1 MCAGLFLYLHTME
14 KPHIPGLDIPIRT
27 IYCIGRNY
35 AQHAKEMGSPI
46 PKMPLVF
53 LKPLGSICYSDSTV
67 SLPTQTND
75 VHFEGEIVIAI
86 SKSGKNIPHDSVQD
100 HIAGYGVGI
109 DFTARDIQSIAKKQ
123 GHPWSIAKG
132 FDDFAPISEF
142 IIASEIEDENDMD
155 IKLFQNGFVK
165 QHGNTSEMIFP
176 IKNLITF
183 LSQIYTLYPGDLI
196 FTGTPEGVGPV
207 KSGDK
212 LEVLLNNGIKSLTVN
227 IQ

>member
-1 MCAGLFLYLHTME
+1 MQQ
-14 KPHIPGLDIPIRT
+14 PQIPGLDLPIRT

-53 LKPLGSICYSDSTV
+53 LKPLGAICYSDSTI
-67 SLPTQTND
+67 SIPPQSND
-75 VHFEGEIVIAI
+75 IHFEGEIVVAI
-86 SKSGKNIPHDSVQD
+86 SKTGKNIAHGSAQD

-109 DFTARDIQSIAKKQ
+109 DFTARDIQAIAKKQ

-142 IIASEIEDENDMD
+142 VPASEIDDNSNMD
-155 IKLFQNGFVK
+155 LKLFQNGFVK

-176 IKNLITF
+176 ISNLITF
-183 LSQIYTLYPGDLI
+183 LSQIYTLHPGDLI

-207 KSGDK
+207 QPGDK